1 LREGHGE
8 ILIPTGEAAL
18 PCVSV
23 VARDTSTKL
32 AVRKKADELRENGP
46 ALVHPSMLLPKPE
59 ACFGTLP
66 FKSRQAE
73 IALNPLQRK
82 DFSTLPHTLVGQ

>member
-1 LREGHGE
+1 
-8 ILIPTGEAAL
+8 
-18 PCVSV
+18 
-23 VARDTSTKL
+23 
-32 AVRKKADELRENGP
+32 
-46 ALVHPSMLLPKPE
+46 MLLPKPE

-82 DFSTLPHTLVGQ
+82 DFSTLPHTLAGQ